1 MTDRISIEQVTF
13 HSANPLNGSRDDN
26 FCLRSFL
33 LRKSLGVFNVSSI
46 AVKLDQSAGLAE
58 IIKLPVSGSLSK
70 NTSVELKRNSL
81 GNRIA

>member
-1 MTDRISIEQVTF
+1 
-13 HSANPLNGSRDDN
+13 
-26 FCLRSFL
+26 
-33 LRKSLGVFNVSSI
+33 VSSI
-46 AVKLDQSAGLAE
+46 AVKSDQSAGLAE